1 MSPVQR
7 FNSIVIALTT
17 LIMYG
22 TWFGIDRVI
31 EINKGTV
38 IITSILSGFISL
50 GFYRGIASILSK
62 IFNKSKTMRKFILG
76 NRYLEG
82 TWSGFFIGKD
92 NNVRYICEIFE
103 QDLENLII
111 RGTSYTFDEKIHG
124 KWIAKNPV
132 IDVADKRI
140 TYYYESDMIKNTF
153 INPGFASFKFET
165 IDTSSSINKLEGFSS
180 DLYCPNKLIAFE
192 EKMSDKKITDHMA
205 ILKQAKVIYEKY
217 KDVLPT

>member
-62 IFNKSKTMRKFILG
+62 ILIRVSKVDT
-76 NRYLEG
+76 
-82 TWSGFFIGKD
+82 GFPFS
-92 NNVRYICEIFE
+92 E
-103 QDLENLII
+103 Q
-111 RGTSYTFDEKIHG
+111 
-124 KWIAKNPV
+124 
-132 IDVADKRI
+132 
-140 TYYYESDMIKNTF
+140 M
-153 INPGFASFKFET
+153 
-165 IDTSSSINKLEGFSS
+165 
-180 DLYCPNKLIAFE
+180 
-192 EKMSDKKITDHMA
+192 
-205 ILKQAKVIYEKY
+205 
-217 KDVLPT
+217 